1 MTILGQSRFQQFFRV
16 SAGLHVDK
24 NDLKRYRDFLNREL
38 YDMLVTGQTTARENL
53 RDIPLPS
60 DLPIT
65 KGLQQ
70 CMHEFQKIDTDIGL
84 LSLLE
89 EMEVV
94 PPTDLALSGDG
105 DKLPQVAGGVSVAL
119 AKRSDSSIQASR
131 LPTRGIGG
139 GLRSHGPT
147 HLRREARAANSRP
160 LAANGV
166 TAKSFR
172 GD

>member
-24 NDLKRYRDFLNREL
+24 NDLKRYRDFFNRKL

-53 RDIPLPS
+53 RDILLPA

-94 PPTDLALSGDG
+94 PPTDLALSKETET
-105 DKLPQVAGGVSVAL
+105 KLPQVAGGVSVAL
-119 AKRSDSSIQASR
+119 ARTIRILDPGFKAPHSR
-131 LPTRGIGG
+131 DWE
-139 GLRSHGPT
+139 
-147 HLRREARAANSRP
+147 EAF
-160 LAANGV
+160 GV
-166 TAKSFR
+166 M
-172 GD
+172 DLLI